1 MSKEPNAWSAVHA
14 CVEGAKR
21 AIASRTGLG
30 ASEHTFE
37 VLKQEG
43 KRAAADSD
51 SDADGNP
58 EAEFEDEDEDEDFA
72 NDTD

>member
-1 MSKEPNAWSAVHA
+1 MERRS
-14 CVEGAKR
+14 CVQGAKR

-43 KRAAADSD
+43 KRTAADSD
-51 SDADGNP
+51 GDADADGKP